1 MATRNP
7 LCRTALAVACT
18 LAGLF
23 QLGIAV
29 AADAPK
35 TLAAG
40 ELKVGMEITYPPF
53 EYYEGEQVK
62 GFDPEVSAALA
73 KRLGLTASF
82 SDITFPN
89 LILGLDAN
97 RFDTIISGMYILPER
112 LEKADAIPYAK
123 TGAAIMVRSDAAKK
137 PATPEELCGLT
148 VGLQQG
154 TSWIPALEKVSAGYC
169 KDNGAGA
176 ITINQY
182 ATTAETSQALL
193 SGHIQAHLEIDAAS
207 LLIVEKARSRNAI
220 SSKGSIY
227 PQVLGI
233 YVKKGNSQL
242 LDALKTALD
251 DFKASGEYAELL
263 KKYNLEEA

>member
-1 MATRNP
+1 MAIRP
-7 LCRTALAVACT
+7 SIRTSSLAIACT

-23 QLGIAV
+23 QFGAV
-29 AADAPK
+29 QATEAPK
-35 TLAAG
+35 TIASG
-40 ELKVGMEITYPPF
+40 ELKVGMEISYPPF
-53 EYYEGEQVK
+53 EYYEGDKVL

-73 KRLGLTASF
+73 KRLGLEASF
-82 SDITFPN
+82 NDISFPN
-89 LILGLDAN
+89 LILGLDAG

-123 TGAAIMVRSDAAKK
+123 TGAAIMVRSDAEKK

-154 TSWIPALEKVSAGYC
+154 TSWIPALQKVSDGYC
-169 KDNGAGA
+169 KEQGAGA

-182 ATTAETSQALL
+182 PTTSETSQALL

-207 LLIVEKARSRNAI
+207 LLIVEKARGRIAI
-220 SSKGSIY
+220 SSQNAIY

-233 YVKKGNSQL
+233 YVKKGNAQL
-242 LDALKTALD
+242 LDALKAALD
-251 DFKASGEYAELL
+251 EFKASGEYAELL

>member
-1 MATRNP
+1 MAIRNSM
-7 LCRTALAVACT
+7 RTT
-18 LAGLF
+18 LAACVLASLF
-23 QLGIAV
+23 QLGSAQ
-29 AADAPK
+29 AAEAPK
-35 TLAAG
+35 TLSSG
-40 ELKVGMEITYPPF
+40 ELKVGMEISYPPF
-53 EYYEGEQVK
+53 EYYENEQIK

-73 KRLGLTASF
+73 KRLGLQASF
-82 SDITFPN
+82 SDTSFPN
-89 LILGLDAN
+89 LILGLDSS

-154 TSWIPALEKVSAGYC
+154 TSWIPALQKVSDGYC

-182 ATTAETSQALL
+182 PTTAETTQALL

-207 LLIVEKARSRNAI
+207 LLIVERARGRINI
-220 SSKGSIY
+220 SSKNAIY

-233 YVKKGNSQL
+233 YVKKGNAQL
-242 LDALKTALD
+242 LDALQGALD
-251 DFKASGEYAELL
+251 AFKASGEYAELL

>member
-1 MATRNP
+1 MTKRAILR
-7 LCRTALAVACT
+7 RTILAAACA

-23 QLGIAV
+23 QFG
-29 AADAPK
+29 AAQAAEAPK
-35 TLAAG
+35 TLAGG
-40 ELKVGMEITYPPF
+40 ELKVGMEISYPPF
-53 EYYEGEQVK
+53 EYYDNEVVK

-89 LILGLDAN
+89 LILGLDAS

-123 TGAAIMVRSDAAKK
+123 TGASIMVRSDAEKK

-154 TSWIPALEKVSAGYC
+154 TSWIPALEKVSNGYC
-169 KDNGAGA
+169 KEQGAGA

-182 ATTAETSQALL
+182 PTTAETSQALL
-193 SGHIQAHLEIDAAS
+193 AGHIQAHLEIDAAS
-207 LLIVEKARSRNAI
+207 LLIVDKAKGRIAI
-220 SSKGSIY
+220 SSKSAIY

-233 YVKKGNSQL
+233 YVKKGNAQL

>member
-1 MATRNP
+1 MAIRTSTR
-7 LCRTALAVACT
+7 TTLATCV

-23 QLGIAV
+23 QFG
-29 AADAPK
+29 AAQAAETPK
-35 TLAAG
+35 TIASG
-40 ELKVGMEITYPPF
+40 ELKVGMEISYPPF
-53 EYYEGEQVK
+53 EYYENDVVK

-73 KRLGLTASF
+73 KRLGLEASF
-82 SDITFPN
+82 NDISFPN
-89 LILGLDAN
+89 LILGLDAG

-123 TGAAIMVRSDAAKK
+123 TGAAIMVRSDAEKK
-137 PATPEELCGLT
+137 PTTPEELCGLT

-154 TSWIPALEKVSAGYC
+154 TSWIPALQKVSDGYC
-169 KDNGAGA
+169 KEQGTGA

-182 ATTAETSQALL
+182 PTTSETSQALL

-207 LLIVEKARSRNAI
+207 LLIVEKARGRIAI
-220 SSKGSIY
+220 SSQNAIY

-233 YVKKGNSQL
+233 YVKKGNVQL
-242 LDALKTALD
+242 LDALKSALD
-251 DFKASGEYAELL
+251 EFKASGEYAELL

>member
-1 MATRNP
+1 MKTIAETFST
-7 LCRTALAVACT
+7 TAH
-18 LAGLF
+18 
-23 QLGIAV
+23 
-29 AADAPK
+29 AAETPK
-35 TLAAG
+35 TLSSG

-53 EYYEGEQVK
+53 EYYEGDQVK

-123 TGAAIMVRSDAAKK
+123 TGAAIMVRSDAEKK

-154 TSWIPALEKVSAGYC
+154 TSWIKALQEVSDGYC
-169 KDNGAGA
+169 KEQNAGA
-176 ITINQY
+176 I
-182 ATTAETSQALL
+182 
-193 SGHIQAHLEIDAAS
+193 AHEGVSADGAAMQCAS
-207 LLIVEKARSRNAI
+207 LLREAMWSMVSELHLNAP
-220 SSKGSIY
+220 GAD
-227 PQVLGI
+227 
-233 YVKKGNSQL
+233 YVAYTAENL
-242 LDALKTALD
+242 ERLDAALD
-251 DFKASGEYAELL
+251 LHRTRYGKTFS
-263 KKYNLEEA
+263 

>member
-1 MATRNP
+1 MTTRKP
-7 LCRTALAVACT
+7 LRSTALALACT

-23 QLGIAV
+23 TTAN
-29 AADAPK
+29 AAETPK
-35 TLAAG
+35 TLSSG
-40 ELKVGMEITYPPF
+40 ELKVGMEISYPPF
-53 EYYEGEQVK
+53 EYYEGDKVL

-73 KRLGLTASF
+73 KRLGLEASF
-82 SDITFPN
+82 SDISFPN
-89 LILGLDAN
+89 LILGLDAG

-123 TGAAIMVRSDAAKK
+123 TGAAIMVRSDAEKK

-154 TSWIPALEKVSAGYC
+154 TSWIPALQKVSDGYC
-169 KDNGAGA
+169 KEKGAGA

-182 ATTAETSQALL
+182 PTTAETTQALL

-207 LLIVEKARSRNAI
+207 LRIVERAKGRIAI
-220 SSKGSIY
+220 SSKAAIY

-233 YVKKGNSQL
+233 YVKKGNKQL
-242 LDALKTALD
+242 LDALKAALD
-251 DFKASGEYAELL
+251 EFKASGEYAELL

>member
-1 MATRNP
+1 MATRTP
-7 LCRTALAVACT
+7 LRITALALACT

-23 QLGIAV
+23 ATAQ
-29 AADAPK
+29 AAETPK
-35 TLAAG
+35 TLSSG
-40 ELKVGMEITYPPF
+40 ELKVGMEISYPPF
-53 EYYEGEQVK
+53 EYYEGDQVK

-73 KRLGLTASF
+73 KRLGLEASF

-89 LILGLDAN
+89 LILGLDAG

-123 TGAAIMVRSDAAKK
+123 TGAAIMVRSDATKK

-154 TSWIPALEKVSAGYC
+154 TSWIPALQKVSDGYC
-169 KDNGAGA
+169 KEQGAGA

-182 ATTAETSQALL
+182 PTTSETSQALL

-207 LLIVEKARSRNAI
+207 LLIVEKSRGRIAI

-233 YVKKGNSQL
+233 YVKKGNAQL
-242 LDALKTALD
+242 LDALKAALD

>member
-1 MATRNP
+1 MATRTP
-7 LCRTALAVACT
+7 LRITALALACT

-23 QLGIAV
+23 TTV
-29 AADAPK
+29 HAAETPK
-35 TLAAG
+35 TLSSG
-40 ELKVGMEITYPPF
+40 ELKVGMEISYPPF
-53 EYYEGEQVK
+53 EYYEGDQVK
-62 GFDPEVSAALA
+62 GFDPEISAALA
-73 KRLGLTASF
+73 KRLGLSASF

-89 LILGLDAN
+89 LILGLDAG

-154 TSWIPALEKVSAGYC
+154 TSWIPALQKVSDGYC
-169 KDNGAGA
+169 KEQGAGA

-182 ATTAETSQALL
+182 PTTAETSQSLL

-207 LLIVEKARSRNAI
+207 LLIIEKSRGRIAI
-220 SSKGSIY
+220 SSQGSIY

-233 YVKKGNSQL
+233 YVKKGNAQL

-251 DFKASGEYAELL
+251 EFKASGEYAELL

>member
-1 MATRNP
+1 MNTVKSFA
-7 LCRTALAVACT
+7 LSALAV
-18 LAGLF
+18 LSVGVL
-23 QLGIAV
+23 QPAV

-40 ELKVGMEITYPPF
+40 ELKVGMEISYPPF
-53 EYYEGEQVK
+53 EYYEDEQVT

-73 KRLGLTASF
+73 QRLGLKASF
-82 SDITFPN
+82 FDTRFPN

-123 TGAAIMVRSDAAKK
+123 TGAAIMVRSDAERK

-154 TSWIPALEKVSAGYC
+154 TSWIPALQKVSDGYC
-169 KDNGAGA
+169 QAHDAGA
-176 ITINQY
+176 IAINQY
-182 ATTAETSQALL
+182 PTTAEASQALL
-193 SGHIQAHLEIDAAS
+193 AGHIQAHLEIDAAS
-207 LLIVEKARSRNAI
+207 KLIVEKTRGRIVI

-227 PQVLGI
+227 PQTLGI
-233 YVKKGNSQL
+233 YVKKGNAPL
-242 LDALKTALD
+242 LDALKAALD
-251 DFKASGEYAELL
+251 AYKASGEYKALL
-263 KKYNLEEA
+263 EKYNLEEA

>member
-1 MATRNP
+1 MATRTP
-7 LCRTALAVACT
+7 LRSTALALACT

-23 QLGIAV
+23 ATAH
-29 AADAPK
+29 AAETPK
-35 TLAAG
+35 TLSSG

-53 EYYEGEQVK
+53 EYYEGDQVK

-73 KRLGLTASF
+73 KRLGLEASF

-89 LILGLDAN
+89 LILGLDAG

-123 TGAAIMVRSDAAKK
+123 TGAAIMVRSDAEKK

-154 TSWIPALEKVSAGYC
+154 TSWIPALQKVSDGYC
-169 KDNGAGA
+169 KEQGAGA

-182 ATTAETSQALL
+182 PTTAETSQALL

-207 LLIVEKARSRNAI
+207 LLIIEKSRGRIAI
-220 SSKGSIY
+220 SSQGSIY

-233 YVKKGNSQL
+233 YVKKGNAQL

-251 DFKASGEYAELL
+251 EFKASGEYAELL

>member
-1 MATRNP
+1 MTTRTP
-7 LCRTALAVACT
+7 LRTTALALACT

-23 QLGIAV
+23 ATAQ
-29 AADAPK
+29 AAETPK
-35 TLAAG
+35 TLSSG

-53 EYYEGEQVK
+53 EYYEGDQVK

-73 KRLGLTASF
+73 KRLGLEASF

-89 LILGLDAN
+89 LILGLDAG

-123 TGAAIMVRSDAAKK
+123 TGAALMVRSDA
-137 PATPEELCGLT
+137 
-148 VGLQQG
+148 
-154 TSWIPALEKVSAGYC
+154 
-169 KDNGAGA
+169 
-176 ITINQY
+176 
-182 ATTAETSQALL
+182 SQALL

-207 LLIVEKARSRNAI
+207 LLIVEKSRGRIAI

-233 YVKKGNSQL
+233 YVKKGNAQL
-242 LDALKTALD
+242 LDALKAALD

>member
-1 MATRNP
+1 MAIRP
-7 LCRTALAVACT
+7 SIRTASLAIACT
-18 LAGLF
+18 LAVS
-23 QLGIAV
+23 V
-29 AADAPK
+29 AQAAEAPK
-35 TLAAG
+35 TIASG
-40 ELKVGMEITYPPF
+40 ELKVGMEISYPPF
-53 EYYEGEQVK
+53 EYYEGDKVL

-73 KRLGLTASF
+73 KRLGLEASF
-82 SDITFPN
+82 NDISFPN
-89 LILGLDAN
+89 LILGLDAG

-123 TGAAIMVRSDAAKK
+123 TGAAIMVRSDAEKK

-154 TSWIPALEKVSAGYC
+154 TSWIPALQKVSDGYC
-169 KDNGAGA
+169 KEQGTGA

-182 ATTAETSQALL
+182 PTTSETSQALL

-207 LLIVEKARSRNAI
+207 LLIVEKARGRIAI
-220 SSKGSIY
+220 SSQNAIY

-233 YVKKGNSQL
+233 YVKKGNAQL
-242 LDALKTALD
+242 LDALKSALD
-251 DFKASGEYAELL
+251 EFKASGEYAELL

>member
-1 MATRNP
+1 MTTRKP
-7 LCRTALAVACT
+7 LRTTALALACT

-23 QLGIAV
+23 STAH
-29 AADAPK
+29 AAETPK
-35 TLAAG
+35 TLSSG

-53 EYYEGEQVK
+53 EYYEGDQVK

-73 KRLGLTASF
+73 KRLGLEASF

-89 LILGLDAN
+89 LILGLDAG

-123 TGAAIMVRSDAAKK
+123 TGAAIMVRSDAEKK
-137 PATPEELCGLT
+137 PATPEELCGMT

-154 TSWIPALEKVSAGYC
+154 TSWIPALQKVSDGYC
-169 KDNGAGA
+169 KEKGAGA

-182 ATTAETSQALL
+182 PTTSETSQALL

-207 LLIVEKARSRNAI
+207 LLIVEKSRGRITI
-220 SSKGSIY
+220 SSKSAIY

-233 YVKKGNSQL
+233 YVKKGNKQL
-242 LDALKTALD
+242 LDALKAALD

>member
-1 MATRNP
+1 MAIRIP
-7 LCRTALAVACT
+7 LHRSALAVACT
-18 LAGLF
+18 LAGLL
-23 QLGIAV
+23 QLGTAV

-35 TLAAG
+35 TLTSG
-40 ELKVGMEITYPPF
+40 ELKVGMEISYPPF
-53 EYYEGEQVK
+53 EYYEGEKVM
-62 GFDPEVSAALA
+62 GFDPEVSTALA
-73 KRLGLTASF
+73 KQLGLTASF
-82 SDITFPN
+82 SDTRFPN

-123 TGAAIMVRSDAAKK
+123 TGAAIMVRADAEKK
-137 PATPEELCGLT
+137 PATPEELCGMT

-154 TSWIPALEKVSAGYC
+154 TSWIPALEKVSSGYC
-169 KDNGAGA
+169 KENAAGA

-182 ATTAETSQALL
+182 PTTAETSQALL

-207 LLIVEKARSRNAI
+207 LLIVEKARGRIAI

-242 LDALKTALD
+242 LDALKAALEQ
-251 DFKASGEYAELL
+251 FKASGEYAKLL

>member
-1 MATRNP
+1 MATRTP
-7 LCRTALAVACT
+7 LRTTALALACT
-18 LAGLF
+18 LVGL
-23 QLGIAV
+23 LATAH
-29 AADAPK
+29 AAETPK
-35 TLAAG
+35 TLASG
-40 ELKVGMEITYPPF
+40 ELKVGMEISYPPF
-53 EYYEGEQVK
+53 EYYEGDKVL

-82 SDITFPN
+82 SDISFPN
-89 LILGLDAN
+89 LILGLDAG

-123 TGAAIMVRSDAAKK
+123 TGAAIMVRSDAEKK
-137 PATPEELCGLT
+137 PTTPEELCGMT

-154 TSWIPALEKVSAGYC
+154 TSWIPALQKVSDGYC
-169 KDNGAGA
+169 KEQGAGA

-182 ATTAETSQALL
+182 PTTAETTQALL

-207 LLIVEKARSRNAI
+207 LRIVERAKGRIAI
-220 SSKGSIY
+220 SSKSSIY

-233 YVKKGNSQL
+233 YVKKGNAQL
-242 LDALKTALD
+242 LDALKAALD
-251 DFKASGEYAELL
+251 EFKASGEYAELL